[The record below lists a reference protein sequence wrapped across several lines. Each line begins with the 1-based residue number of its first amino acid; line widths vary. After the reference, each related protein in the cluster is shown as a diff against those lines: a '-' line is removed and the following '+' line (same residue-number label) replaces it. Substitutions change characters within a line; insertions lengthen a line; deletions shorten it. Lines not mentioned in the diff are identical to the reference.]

1 MEITKERLQ
10 ILCLRARLRKNEN
23 ENKKIKE
30 ILKDYEYKR
39 PIITTKYRIN

>member
-1 MEITKERLQ
+1 MEITREHLQ

-30 ILKDYEYKR
+30 ILKSYEYKR